1 MGNNA
6 DAIKAGAVCVFVS
19 TAIFHWIADNENNI
33 SAGLQIAASP
43 FIGAIGGV
51 IGGKFC
57 RHNLRDNKLVYGGVG
72 GTLIMMPFLYGVAKY
87 MESNKKKQRYKNI
100 TSL

>member
-6 DAIKAGAVCVFVS
+6 DAIKAGAVCGFVS
-19 TAIFHWIADNENNI
+19 TAIFHGIADNENNI
-33 SAGLQIAASP
+33 PAGLQIAASP
-43 FIGAIGGV
+43 FIGAIGGA

-57 RHNLRDNKLVYGGVG
+57 RHHNSNALVYGGVG

-87 MESNKKKQRYKNI
+87 MD
-100 TSL
+100 